1 MQLFFAISQQVI
13 LPIMLV
19 IAAGAVLHRRF
30 KFDQNTLSK
39 LIFNYYLPAVAFI
52 KMYEANI
59 STGLVTRIIAFLLLQ
74 FMLMLAISRII
85 ARLLKFRKGLSG
97 GFANSVVLTNC
108 SNIGIP
114 VNDLVFRHDPL
125 AMAMQMIVVLFEIIV
140 TFTVGLFQ
148 VGAASNGL
156 KKSLVSFAK
165 MPVMY
170 ALLLGLLFNMLNLD
184 LPQFV
189 TIPMHN
195 VANGLLSIALVAIGM
210 QVAFGIGKKLSGIVL
225 LSGLLRLAVSPLIA
239 LLVIWTLGLEGI
251 TAQAMFIASSI
262 PTSRNSVSLA
272 MEYNNEP
279 EFAAQ
284 TVLFSTLCGSLT
296 LTLAISAS
304 SYLFA

>member
-1 MQLFFAISQQVI
+1 MQLFFTISGQVI

-30 KFDQNTLSK
+30 QFDQNTLSK

-52 KMYEANI
+52 KMYEANV
-59 STGLVTRIIAFLLLQ
+59 SSGLVARIIAFLLLQ

-85 ARLLKFRKGLSG
+85 SKLLKFRRELSG
-97 GFANSVVLTNC
+97 SFANSVVLTNC

-140 TFTVGLFQ
+140 TFTVGLFH
-148 VGAASNGL
+148 VGASRNGL
-156 KKSLVSFAK
+156 KQTLLHFAK
-165 MPVMY
+165 MPVLY
-170 ALLLGLLFNMLNLD
+170 ALLLGLLGNVCNLH
-184 LPQFV
+184 LPDFI

-195 VANGLLSIALVAIGM
+195 VANGLLSVALVAIGM
-210 QVAFGIGKKLSGIVL
+210 QVAFGMGRKLSAIVW
-225 LSGLLRLAVSPLIA
+225 LSGLLRLVISPLIA

-251 TAQAMFIASSI
+251 TAQAMLLASSI

-284 TVLFSTLCGSLT
+284 TVLLSTLFSPLT
-296 LTLAISAS
+296 LTAAIYAS
-304 SYLFA
+304 SYLF